1 MEQLK
6 RLLSDLERISFQD
19 ISEVPKERQHE
30 VAEQIEQL
38 QDSLSALSQFK
49 RNAVKTILVQR

>member
-6 RLLSDLERISFQD
+6 RLLTDLERISFQD

-38 QDSLSALSQFK
+38 QDILSTLSPFK
-49 RNAVKTILVQR
+49 ENTFKTL

>member
-6 RLLSDLERISFQD
+6 RLLTDLERISFQD

-30 VAEQIEQL
+30 IAEQIEKL
-38 QDSLSALSQFK
+38 QDSLSTLSQFK
-49 RNAVKTILVQR
+49 GNTVKTL